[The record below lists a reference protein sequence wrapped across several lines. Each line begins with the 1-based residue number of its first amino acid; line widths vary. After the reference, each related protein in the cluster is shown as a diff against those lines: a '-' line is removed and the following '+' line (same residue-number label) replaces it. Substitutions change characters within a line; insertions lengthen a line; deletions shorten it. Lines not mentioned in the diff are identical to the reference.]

1 VDNFR
6 GSSAQLANLCD
17 MRVADQTGGPTYR
30 TFQAIE
36 VDHEALCRSAAQ
48 LRALA
53 REMSSRDG
61 SLQAGLEQSPI
72 YHALRHAERD
82 WKHQRDRLRAFFDD
96 AAGALE
102 QTASAYHG
110 TDAALG
116 RAAGQ
121 APR

>member
-1 VDNFR
+1 MDY
-6 GSSAQLANLCD
+6 Q
-17 MRVADQTGGPTYR
+17 
-30 TFQAIE
+30 
-36 VDHEALCRSAAQ
+36 ALCRSAAQ

-72 YHALRHAERD
+72 YHAVRHAERD

-102 QTASAYHG
+102 QAGSAYAR
-110 TDAALG
+110 TDAALV
-116 RAAGQ
+116 RPPGQ
-121 APR
+121 APQ